1 MRRESGATSRLGGNL
16 TLNDRNHNEGRS
28 WEFSFPGGEDAP
40 TAAPSKRWLP
50 REVFERRRSK
60 EDSNFNAEPLIIQ
73 FLCRDKLLR
82 ARMAYPLS
90 PVIKRMP
97 PPNLR

>member
-1 MRRESGATSRLGGNL
+1 MGIQ
-16 TLNDRNHNEGRS
+16 
-28 WEFSFPGGEDAP
+28 FPGRGRCP
-40 TAAPSKRWLP
+40 HCCPLQTVLP